1 MVFQS
6 FAAGGNRSC
15 IEFWAIIGDPR
26 YPRYRTP
33 TESMCVGDDVADTG
47 FILSVDPQPIATGF
61 VIDVDPS
68 SVDPEFIL
76 EYEAVFGD
84 ERVEDSAC

>member
-1 MVFQS
+1 M
-6 FAAGGNRSC
+6 G
-15 IEFWAIIGDPR
+15 
-26 YPRYRTP
+26 
-33 TESMCVGDDVADTG
+33 VGDDGDGVADTG
-47 FILSVDPQPIATGF
+47 FILSVHPQPIATGF